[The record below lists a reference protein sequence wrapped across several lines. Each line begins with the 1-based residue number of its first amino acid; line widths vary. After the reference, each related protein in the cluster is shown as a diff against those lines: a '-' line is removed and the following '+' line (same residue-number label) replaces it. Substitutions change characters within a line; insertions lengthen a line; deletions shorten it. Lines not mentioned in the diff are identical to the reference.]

1 LKIDARGEVLA
12 GLVDDQ
18 PRGRGFPDEPD
29 RVARHAESDLDLRAH
44 RDPLD
49 EGAERVGQERI
60 ALVAAVVA
68 HLPTEETGRHA
79 GPDLLGLAF
88 AHSVH

>member
-1 LKIDARGEVLA
+1 MRAVRSSPVLSTTSRGAAASPTSLIVS
-12 GLVDDQ
+12 
-18 PRGRGFPDEPD
+18 RGTPSPISTSG
-29 RVARHAESDLDLRAH
+29 H